1 MGRKDLSQKY
11 LLEKD
16 DVFADIINVLLGKG
30 EKLVDARYL
39 ESKKTD
45 SVYYDG
51 ERDELKEMHRDI
63 CKKNTEDGQSY
74 VIWGIENQDKI
85 DYSMPLRCMG
95 YDYISYKNQKD
106 QILAQRSL
114 ESKNNSKNAMFRKD
128 DKLVPVITLVLN
140 YNKKWDAPLSLRE
153 MLNIPE
159 VVRKY
164 DLAVPDYKINLISLG
179 SLEPE
184 VLEQFTSDFQI
195 IAAQVRYQE
204 EPKKL
209 REFYQQHQKPIVH
222 RLEVQK
228 AIAAISNEP
237 RYMEFELEK
246 EGSGTM
252 CQLFDMV
259 LNEGISRGI
268 NQGIEQERKESVI
281 RTISILRSLNHGDS
295 DIKNALKCNYKIG
308 DEEVNRYLGRTENRD
323 V

>member
-1 MGRKDLSQKY
+1 
-11 LLEKD
+11 
-16 DVFADIINVLLGKG
+16 
-30 EKLVDARYL
+30 
-39 ESKKTD
+39 
-45 SVYYDG
+45 
-51 ERDELKEMHRDI
+51 
-63 CKKNTEDGQSY
+63 
-74 VIWGIENQDKI
+74 
-85 DYSMPLRCMG
+85 
-95 YDYISYKNQKD
+95 
-106 QILAQRSL
+106 
-114 ESKNNSKNAMFRKD
+114 MFRKD

-204 EPKKL
+204 EPERL

-259 LNEGISRGI
+259 LNEGIS
-268 NQGIEQERKESVI
+268 QGIEQERKESVI
-281 RTISILRSLNHGDS
+281 RTISILRNLDHGDS